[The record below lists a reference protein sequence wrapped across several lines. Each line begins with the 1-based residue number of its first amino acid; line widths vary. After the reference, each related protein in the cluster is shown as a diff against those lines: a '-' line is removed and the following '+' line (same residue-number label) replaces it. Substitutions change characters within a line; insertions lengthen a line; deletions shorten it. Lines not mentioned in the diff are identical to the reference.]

1 MPTFVSQFYKDV
13 LEVGELAKLGIY
25 NRYFIYKYKTTY
37 LHSLIPLIICSDL
50 KMTEI
55 WLGRINIDCSVAKS
69 RLIAVDT
76 NEVIFHFIYQLA
88 LYICRGKRNK
98 LFLLAQM

>member
-25 NRYFIYKYKTTY
+25 FDENNYKTTY
-37 LHSLIPLIICSDL
+37 LQSLIPLTICSDL
-50 KMTEI
+50 KMTGI
-55 WLGRINIDCSVAKS
+55 WLGRINIDYSIAKS
-69 RLIAVDT
+69 RLITVDT

-88 LYICRGKRNK
+88 LYTCRCKRNK

>member
-25 NRYFIYKYKTTY
+25 FDENKYKTTY

-50 KMTEI
+50 KMTGI
-55 WLGRINIDCSVAKS
+55 WLGRISIDYSIAKS
-69 RLIAVDT
+69 RLITVDT

-88 LYICRGKRNK
+88 LYTCRCKQNK